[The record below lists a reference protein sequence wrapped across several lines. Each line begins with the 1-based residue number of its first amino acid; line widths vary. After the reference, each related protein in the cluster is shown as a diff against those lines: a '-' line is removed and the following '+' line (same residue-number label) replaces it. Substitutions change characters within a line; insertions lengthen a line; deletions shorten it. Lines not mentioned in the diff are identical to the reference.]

1 MAKKRS
7 RRRTQKSPGAKPAG
21 GYERAVQLYEAGDLL
36 RAEQTLRDLVKARP
50 NQVEALVLLARVYA
64 HLDAY
69 DRADEQLQK
78 AIELEPGNAQLR
90 LNLGEVLYQAG
101 RELDAVVALETA
113 HRLDP
118 EGLRALD
125 GLASILFKHA
135 KSQRSVALLDP
146 RTQLS

>member
-1 MAKKRS
+1 MSRHVNGKKGASGRTLNEQSNTRLPKRAAPFHALCGGAALMAKKRS

-78 AIELEPGNAQLR
+78 AIELERGMPSCG
-90 LNLGEVLYQAG
+90 
-101 RELDAVVALETA
+101 
-113 HRLDP
+113 
-118 EGLRALD
+118 
-125 GLASILFKHA
+125 
-135 KSQRSVALLDP
+135 
-146 RTQLS
+146 